1 MENDNPF
8 IHKEFFRMLI
18 GKQLGRG
25 MSRTVYA
32 FKLNPDLVIKVEEGR
47 ESFQN
52 VREWE
57 YWHEM
62 KDSPVA
68 RWLAPCLY
76 ISPCGTVLVQ
86 GRVHG
91 LDHSKYPKKIPHFFT
106 DTKYNNFGLY
116 KGRFVCMD
124 YGNIPF
130 AKGVTSK
137 IVKADWWGDKE
148 IE

>member
-1 MENDNPF
+1 MDNPF
-8 IHKEFFRMLI
+8 IHKEFFRTLI
-18 GKQLGRG
+18 GKQIGRG

-32 FKLNPDLVIKVEEGR
+32 FKLNPDLVVKVEEDT

-57 YWHEM
+57 YWNEM

-68 RWLAPCLY
+68 KWLAPCLY
-76 ISPCGTVLVQ
+76 ISPCGSVLIQ
-86 GRVHG
+86 SRVLS
-91 LDHSKYPKKIPHFFT
+91 LDRSKYPKKIPHFFT

-116 KGRFVCMD
+116 KGKFVCMD

-137 IVKADWWGDKE
+137 MVKADWWGDKE
-148 IE
+148 VD